1 MTIRPTSDVVSRRV
15 GDAVVLI
22 SLATNRIY
30 ELNVTGAR
38 LWELMNAESTADTI
52 IAQLVR
58 EFDVTPDAAKA
69 ELEALTTMLRT
80 EGLIIET

>member
-1 MTIRPTSDVVSRRV
+1 MTVRPASDVVSRRV

-38 LWELMNAESTADTI
+38 VWELMGSGSTPDTMS
-52 IAQLVR
+52 AQVVR
-58 EFDVTPDAAKA
+58 EFTVTPDVAST
-69 ELEALTTMLRT
+69 ELDTLMNMLRT

>member
-1 MTIRPTSDVVSRRV
+1 MTVRPASDVVSRRV
-15 GDAVVLI
+15 GDDVVLI

-38 LWELMNAESTADTI
+38 LWELMSSGSTPDTT
-52 IAQLVR
+52 IAQIVR
-58 EFDVTPDAAKA
+58 EFDVTPDVAST
-69 ELEALTTMLRT
+69 ELDTLMNMLRT

>member
-1 MTIRPTSDVVSRRV
+1 MTIRPTPDVVSRRV

-38 LWELMNAESTADTI
+38 LWELMSSESSADNM

-69 ELEALTTMLRT
+69 EFEALMTQLRK